1 VLNLIIL
8 ILSLETKYPRPE
20 LRFVIIHYL
29 SCQKNI
35 KKEDQMKKIHLLFA
49 IIISVGFLSS
59 CECEDSNKKNV
70 EIVRAKQIPLEDFFK
85 NPERSSYQISP
96 NGEYFSYMAPFEKR
110 MNIFIQ
116 KRGSS
121 ESVQIT
127 AEIDRDV
134 AGYFWPNDDQII
146 YLKDSG
152 GDENYHLFGVNIDGT
167 NPISYTDFD
176 GVRAQILD
184 DLKDQKDFM
193 IIGLNKRNPQ
203 VFDPY
208 RLNLKTGDMEMIAEN
223 PGNIQGWV
231 FDHEGHLR
239 VAIAIVDG
247 INQALLYRDTEK
259 DEWET
264 ILTTNFKEGF
274 SPHFFTFDN
283 ERIIGTSNIGR
294 DKSVVVE
301 FDPKTAKEIKVLY
314 KNDEY
319 DVSRVSYS
327 RRRKVITS
335 ASYTGWKRERHFF
348 DATTEKLFKN
358 LEKLLPGYELGI
370 TGANDDENIYI
381 VRTYSDKSLGA
392 YYIYEAVTNNIE
404 KIVEVSPW
412 IDENEMSNQLPIT
425 YNSRDGLKI
434 HGYLTLPKGYTMDNA
449 KNLPVVI
456 NPHGGPWA
464 RDSWGFNQEIQFLAN
479 RGYAVLQMNFRGSTG
494 YGRQF
499 WEASFKKWGKEMQDD
514 ITDGT
519 QWLIDKGIADPER
532 IAIYGGSYGGY
543 ATLMGL
549 VKEPKL
555 YAAGVDYVGVSNMFT
570 FMKTI
575 PPYWKPML
583 DMMFEMVGDLE
594 ADSLMLREV
603 SPVFHVDKIES
614 PLFIAQGRNDPRV
627 NVDESDQMVAAMKEK
642 GVDVEYLVKDNE
654 GHGFHNEENRFDFY
668 RAMEAFLAK
677 HLKTTE

>member
-1 VLNLIIL
+1 MRKTHILFIALI
-8 ILSLETKYPRPE
+8 
-20 LRFVIIHYL
+20 
-29 SCQKNI
+29 
-35 KKEDQMKKIHLLFA
+35 A
-49 IIISVGFLSS
+49 VGFFTS
-59 CECEDSNKKNV
+59 CECEDSKNQKQ

-85 NPERSSYQISP
+85 NPDKSSYQISP
-96 NGEYFSYMAPFEKR
+96 NGEYFSYMAPYENR

-116 KRGSS
+116 KRG
-121 ESVQIT
+121 ESKAVQIT
-127 AEIDRDV
+127 KETARDV
-134 AGYFWPNDDQII
+134 AGYFWPNDEQIVF
-146 YLKDSG
+146 LKDSG

-176 GVRAQILD
+176 GVLAQIFD
-184 DLKDQKDFM
+184 DLPEQKDFV

-203 VFDPY
+203 IFDPY
-208 RLNLKTGDMEMIAEN
+208 RLNLKTGEMEMIAEN
-223 PGNIQGWV
+223 PGNIQAWM
-231 FDHEGHLR
+231 FDHEGLLR
-239 VAIAIVDG
+239 LAISIDG
-247 INQALLYRDTEK
+247 TDQSILYRETEK
-259 DEWET
+259 DEWNT

-274 SPHFFTFDN
+274 SPEFFTFDN
-283 ERIIGTSNIGR
+283 ERIIGTSNLGR

-301 FDPKTAKEIKVLY
+301 FDPKTGKEIKVLY

-319 DVSRVSYS
+319 DVSSVFYS
-327 RRRKVITS
+327 RKRKVITS

-348 DATTEKLFKN
+348 DKQTEDMFNN
-358 LEKLLPGYELGI
+358 LETLLPGYELGI
-370 TGANDDENIYI
+370 SGSNDDENIYI

-392 YYIYEAVTNNIE
+392 YYIYDLEKNEIE

-412 IDENEMSNQLPIT
+412 IDENEMASQLPISYT
-425 YNSRDGLKI
+425 SRDGLQI

-449 KNLPVVI
+449 KNLPVII

-464 RDSWGFNQEIQFLAN
+464 RDSWGFNKELQFLAN
-479 RGYAVLQMNFRGSTG
+479 RGYAILQMNFRGSTG

-499 WEASFKKWGKEMQDD
+499 WEASFKKWGREMQDD

-519 QWLIDKGIADPER
+519 QWLIDKGIADPKR

-583 DMMFEMVGDLE
+583 DMMYEMVGDLE
-594 ADSLMLREV
+594 VDSLMLREV
-603 SPVFHVDKIES
+603 SPVYHVDKIEA

-627 NVDESDQMVAAMKEK
+627 NVDESDQMVAAMKER
-642 GVDVEYLVKDNE
+642 GIDVEYMVKDNE

-668 RAMEAFLAK
+668 RAMEIFLAK
-677 HLKTTE
+677 HLKPVE